1 MGGSLRKNLILITN
15 DDGWREGVWKMR
27 KLMTIDDSQNGTK
40 TRIYKIASSRGI
52 EFEGVIN
59 MSFEI
64 RVFT

>member
-1 MGGSLRKNLILITN
+1 MMTGG
-15 DDGWREGVWKMR
+15 REGVWKMR